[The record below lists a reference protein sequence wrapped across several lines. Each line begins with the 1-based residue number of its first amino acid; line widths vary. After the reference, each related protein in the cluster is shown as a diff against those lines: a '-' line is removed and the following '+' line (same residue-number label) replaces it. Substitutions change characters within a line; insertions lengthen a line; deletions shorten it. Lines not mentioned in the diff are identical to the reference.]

1 MCPANTCGIFLFTL
15 PVRAATSCGDYSHN
29 FYSRHPYGRRPP
41 AAIIRTLFLFTP
53 PTRAAT
59 TKNKNKVLRRREK
72 YLPWASQFLFTPPMR
87 AATLHLCG
95 SQFPTIS
102 IHATRTGSDERKDMP
117 VSRRRVF
124 LRSEHLRSAQDPIR
138 LYRNNVINAVQYVLL
153 YASCTGRQLCLQLRN
168 KKASPF

>member
-29 FYSRHPYGRRPP
+29 FYSRHPYGRLPP

-59 TKNKNKVLRRREK
+59 TKNKNEVLRRREK

-102 IHATRTGSDERKDMP
+102 IHATRTGSDMIGFFP
-117 VSRRRVF
+117 APYPF
-124 LRSEHLRSAQDPIR
+124 LFTPPTWAATIARIIR
-138 LYRNNVINAVQYVLL
+138 DYNISIHATRTGGDFLL
-153 YASCTGRQLCLQLRN
+153 T
-168 KKASPF
+168 PT